1 MNNIIAKHKQYFEKK
16 EPQVIAKAPIVCTL
30 FGAFADSCQG
40 FSLLCCGINSVK
52 IAISKRKDNLIK
64 VHKAD
69 GSDRKRFAINA
80 LRFRKEDR
88 WANYVK
94 AVIAVLIKEGHSLV
108 GMDITLDGDGLNSD
122 NTSLSTS
129 LAIATC
135 LALNSLFDLKLIQQD
150 FVRVVHQANTS
161 FNNETCRISDL
172 MTLLNGKE
180 NEVVFFDHQ
189 HSTYQFVNYPFIK
202 NKSNFYSIVVDSK
215 IPSQAMREENVYA
228 HKLTQVALDNLYLL
242 YKDTPRREI
251 PEKDVASRI
260 IPIEEKYRNVSVFV
274 LRESRFSQE
283 AKNML
288 EQNQAVLYG
297 RVMNRSEVDLRDKL
311 EITCPEIDWL
321 VKRATEIDGCK
332 GAHLVFDGNSGSI
345 MLLINENFI
354 NHYQEKMEE
363 YGHIFGF
370 EPTWTEFAPTNKAE
384 IMFKQ

>member
-1 MNNIIAKHKQYFEKK
+1 MNNIIAKHKTYFDKK

-30 FGAFADSCQG
+30 FGAFADACQG
-40 FSLLCCGINSVK
+40 YSLLCCGVNSVTV
-52 IAISKRKDNLIK
+52 AISKRKDNLIK

-94 AVIAVLIKEGHSLV
+94 AVIAVLIKEGHSFV

-135 LALNSLFDLKLIQQD
+135 LSLNELFALDLKQNDI
-150 FVRVVHQANTS
+150 VRVVHQANTS
-161 FNNETCRISDL
+161 FNNETCKISDL

-180 NEVVFFDHQ
+180 NTVVFFDHQ
-189 HSTYQFVNYPFIK
+189 HSTYQFIDFPFRKDNSQFFTI
-202 NKSNFYSIVVDSK
+202 IVDSK

-228 HKLTQVALDNLYLL
+228 HKLTQEALDKLYLH
-242 YKDTPRREI
+242 YRDISRREI

-274 LRESRFSQE
+274 LRESRFAQE

-297 RVMNRSEVDLRDKL
+297 RVMNRAEVDLRDKL

-321 VKRATEIDGCK
+321 VKRASEIDGCK
-332 GAHLVFDGNSGSI
+332 GSHLVFDGNSGSI
-345 MLLINENFI
+345 MLLINEESI
-354 NHYQEKMEE
+354 NLYQEKMEE

-370 EPTWTEFAPTNKAE
+370 EPTWKEFSPKNKAE
-384 IMFKQ
+384 VLFN